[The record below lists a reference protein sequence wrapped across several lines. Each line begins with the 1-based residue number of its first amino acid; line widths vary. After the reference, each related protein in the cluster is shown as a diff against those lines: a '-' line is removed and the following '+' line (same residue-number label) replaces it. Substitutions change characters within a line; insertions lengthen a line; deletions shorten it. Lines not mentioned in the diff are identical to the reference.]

1 MPKQVWKIDNFDG
14 GLNNKAD
21 PRDVKDNQL
30 IIARDV
36 DLSSGGR
43 IMMLGKFVAHDAG
56 TISGVTVEPG
66 YGLHYFSHDRLG
78 ATIKQAEWRG
88 THTGSDGTALD
99 LSDSAASYTADE
111 LIGYTVYN
119 ATDLASGGL
128 TTSSGECD
136 DNGTNTINLSSMTGG
151 TDNDW
156 DQDDVY
162 VLSAPETGDDYL
174 IQSDSTNHTLGVY
187 SRVNDRWVEGVI
199 DIGSTNSAKP
209 CFYDV
214 DGAVR
219 ISDGNFG
226 AGNRN
231 KWFGYINR
239 TKHFLDS
246 SGAHLVTN
254 GTPDTYEGWY
264 VYNTD
269 LAAPTSG
276 IYGKVA
282 FTATSGS
289 NTTTIDSSATIF
301 KDMDD
306 ELDKG
311 TYFAI
316 ANNNSKAARV
326 ITARTDND
334 TIVTETNSDN
344 WASEA
349 IRVYPPIGTGFNI
362 GFLEDTSTEGSW
374 PAKSYEIGTT
384 FIYIGN
390 QESNVYKNIGDSDG
404 HAIGIGNSIS
414 LAVYATSYFEPNII
428 GGRVYLRES
437 GSDDPWIL
445 LLDVRLREGIRTS
458 LTGDFIG
465 WTLQDTDTESGASRN
480 DMYVFAEATV
490 SIPSPWT
497 YESINGYGPEE
508 SISIGG
514 LGEGFKT
521 AVVANRQVYVGNVR
535 RQNEHGE
542 TITEGDAMYKSMPG
556 KFDTFPLSRKIVAS
570 VQDGDEIIKLAEYAD
585 RILQFKKNK
594 LHIINIS
601 QDAEFLEDTFMFKG
615 VSHPSAVCKTDY
627 GIAWANYHG
636 CYLYDGKSVRNLL
649 ERDGLRVIDE
659 DLWDMFVTGTT
670 TVAYMPRQRKILVGR
685 ETRGNNTIT
694 GGITPNNTAA
704 PVAGSTLLKKEVS
717 PGDSLT
723 INSTTARVFS
733 IQSDTT
739 LKLDSTVATGS
750 EDTSV
755 VVTYSGDMYLYDM
768 VSQTWTFGDSKLI
781 DGEKKTNFIVD
792 WNNDLVLANENSS
805 GNSYIGKWADV
816 SVQTAWY
823 RVETKDIDFGFP
835 GVRKKIYRVRISY
848 KGDGRNLQIRYATDG
863 GENWANFNDDNTP
876 ITSDVGTASWSHL
889 NLKPT
894 ASVNNIYSFRIA
906 IYGDGT
912 NNIPA
917 GFEINDISIIYRL
930 KNVK

>member
-30 IIARDV
+30 VVARDV
-36 DLSSGGR
+36 DLSSGGK

-56 TISGVTVEPG
+56 TISGVTVESG

-78 ATIKQAEWRG
+78 ATIKQAEWTG
-88 THTGSDGTALD
+88 THTGSNDTALD
-99 LSDSAASYTADE
+99 LSDTAANYTADE

-151 TDNDW
+151 TENDW
-156 DQDDVY
+156 DNGDVY

-174 IQSDSTNHTLGVY
+174 IQSDSTAHTLGVY

-199 DIGSTNSAKP
+199 DIGSTNGAKP

-246 SGAHLVTN
+246 SGAHLVTD

-276 IYGKVA
+276 IYGRIA
-282 FTATSGS
+282 FPATSGS

-316 ANNNSKAARV
+316 ANDNSKAARV

-334 TIVTETNSDN
+334 TIVTETNSGN

-362 GFLEDTSTEGSW
+362 SFMPDTSTEGSW

-404 HAIGIGNSIS
+404 HAIAIGNSIS

-428 GGRVYLRES
+428 GGRVYTRES

-465 WTLQDTDTESGASRN
+465 WTLQDTDDESGAAKN

-490 SIPSPWT
+490 SIPSPWI

-521 AVVANRQVYVGNVR
+521 AVVA
-535 RQNEHGE
+535 
-542 TITEGDAMYKSMPG
+542 
-556 KFDTFPLSRKIVAS
+556 SR
-570 VQDGDEIIKLAEYAD
+570 
-585 RILQFKKNK
+585 
-594 LHIINIS
+594 
-601 QDAEFLEDTFMFKG
+601 
-615 VSHPSAVCKTDY
+615 
-627 GIAWANYHG
+627 
-636 CYLYDGKSVRNLL
+636 
-649 ERDGLRVIDE
+649 
-659 DLWDMFVTGTT
+659 
-670 TVAYMPRQRKILVGR
+670 
-685 ETRGNNTIT
+685 
-694 GGITPNNTAA
+694 
-704 PVAGSTLLKKEVS
+704 
-717 PGDSLT
+717 
-723 INSTTARVFS
+723 
-733 IQSDTT
+733 
-739 LKLDSTVATGS
+739 
-750 EDTSV
+750 
-755 VVTYSGDMYLYDM
+755 
-768 VSQTWTFGDSKLI
+768 
-781 DGEKKTNFIVD
+781 
-792 WNNDLVLANENSS
+792 
-805 GNSYIGKWADV
+805 
-816 SVQTAWY
+816 
-823 RVETKDIDFGFP
+823 
-835 GVRKKIYRVRISY
+835 
-848 KGDGRNLQIRYATDG
+848 
-863 GENWANFNDDNTP
+863 
-876 ITSDVGTASWSHL
+876 
-889 NLKPT
+889 
-894 ASVNNIYSFRIA
+894 
-906 IYGDGT
+906 
-912 NNIPA
+912 
-917 GFEINDISIIYRL
+917 
-930 KNVK
+930 